1 MAEIKIAADSGG
13 GSVSLKGPATTTG
26 NAALTYTLP
35 DATTGGVL
43 RTTTTPGGLLQ
54 VLSSTKTDTFL
65 YNGTQSIDDITGTDQ
80 AGSGSVWC
88 VKITPSSSSNKILV
102 LGSISVG
109 SLYYTT
115 VVLYRDSTALNI
127 GDAASSR
134 TRGTFGVGYLQTGDI
149 PTYNIPYLD
158 SPSSTSE
165 LTYKFKI
172 GAPYHAT
179 YLSYVN
185 RDYTDGDGSW
195 TTRAASVITVMEIAA

>member
-1 MAEIKIAADSGG
+1 MAITLN
-13 GSVSLKGPATTTG
+13 GSANTITPTTAVQPAG
-26 NAALTYTLP
+26 SI
-35 DATTGGVL
+35 
-43 RTTTTPGGLLQ
+43 LQ
-54 VLSSTKTDTFL
+54 VVTSTKTDTFL

-102 LGSISVG
+102 HGSISVG

-127 GDAASSR
+127 GDAAASR
-134 TRGTFGVGYLQTGDI
+134 TRGTFGVGYQQTGDI
-149 PTYNIPYLD
+149 PTYSIPYLD

-195 TTRAASVITVMEIAA
+195 TTRVGSVITVMEIAA